1 MNHLAVERTGLNW
14 ELAMEAVEVQVELIL
29 ELVVSFGM
37 RLISYLRLILLR
49 PLPKAKN
56 ISSFN
61 EAELTLFHYYG

>member
-1 MNHLAVERTGLNW
+1 MEAPIYMNHLAVERTGLNW

-49 PLPKAKN
+49 PLPKAKKH
-56 ISSFN
+56 FK
-61 EAELTLFHYYG
+61 LQ